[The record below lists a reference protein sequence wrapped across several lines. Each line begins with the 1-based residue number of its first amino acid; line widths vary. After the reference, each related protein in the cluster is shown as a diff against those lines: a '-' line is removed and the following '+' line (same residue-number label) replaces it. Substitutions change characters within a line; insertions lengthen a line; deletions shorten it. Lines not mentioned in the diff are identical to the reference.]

1 MFCLLG
7 QSGAFFVSNFCLANF
22 YISCLLV
29 LGRYFNLMP
38 DSLIPVVDLFAGP
51 GGLGE
56 GFSRVDDSEGKKVFK
71 TVISIEKDP
80 HARQTLRL
88 RAYYRH
94 FKNCGKKLPDYF
106 FSLIRSGN
114 SKEKTSA
121 HKLLSQ
127 DPLWNEVCLEVPE
140 WTKDGKSSC
149 ELGKDNDHIYSAIRE
164 RLQDA
169 KNWVLI
175 GGPPCQAYSLVGRS
189 RMRNH
194 DGSKHD
200 PRHFLYREYLGVI
213 KEFKPAIF
221 VMENVKGLNTAK
233 VEGRPILPMI
243 KRDLEAAGYDLRSI
257 VDPRGS
263 DFMVKSELFG
273 VPQTRHRM
281 IIIGI
286 RKTAKCVKTKLLPI
300 VQNPDVENVCHALA
314 GLPRLSALRS
324 DRTRD
329 SYKITQKGAAFREC
343 SFSCRFKSENLRNF
357 ISSSS
362 SPLSGVLLNH
372 EARSHMPEDLRRYKW
387 WVDNAT
393 NLSSPKL
400 NGKIPK
406 RFLPKHS
413 NSSASGAT
421 AFSDRFKVQVK
432 DRPSGTITSHISKD
446 GHYYLHYDRKQA
458 RSFSVREAARIQT
471 FPDDYFFM
479 GNRTQQYHQVGN
491 AVPPYLAY
499 QIGQRVWEALRV

>member
-1 MFCLLG
+1 M
-7 QSGAFFVSNFCLANF
+7 SS
-22 YISCLLV
+22 S
-29 LGRYFNLMP
+29 P
-38 DSLIPVVDLFAGP
+38 IPVVDLFAGP

-56 GFSRVDDSEGKKVFK
+56 GFSRVVDSEGLKVFQ
-71 TVISIEKDP
+71 TVVSIEKDP
-80 HARQTLRL
+80 YARQTLRL

-94 FKNCGKKLPDYF
+94 FKDRGKKLPDNF
-106 FSLIRSGN
+106 WSLIRSSN
-114 SKEKTSA
+114 SSEKTSA
-121 HKLLSQ
+121 FKILSQ
-127 DPLWNEVCLEVPE
+127 DPLWKEVCREVPE
-140 WTKDGKSSC
+140 WVRDGKPSC
-149 ELGKDNDHIYSAIRE
+149 ELGQDNDHIYTAIKD
-164 RLQDA
+164 RLRGA
-169 KNWVLI
+169 KSWVLI

-200 PRHFLYREYLGVI
+200 ARHFLYREYLGVI
-213 KEFKPAIF
+213 KKFNPTIF

-233 VEGRPILPMI
+233 VGGKPILPMI
-243 KRDLEAAGYDLRSI
+243 KRDLKAAGYDLRSI
-257 VDPRGS
+257 VDPKGV

-281 IIIGI
+281 IIIGVK
-286 RKTAKCVKTKLLPI
+286 KTAKGLKGKLLPI
-300 VQNPDVENVCHALA
+300 VQSPDVETVYNALE
-314 GLPRLSALRS
+314 GLPRLSALDS

-329 SYKITQKGAAFREC
+329 SYGIADKGAPFLEC
-343 SFSCRFKSENLRNF
+343 TPVCLFKSKTLRNF
-357 ISSSS
+357 ISSTTC
-362 SPLSGVLLNH
+362 PLSGVLLNH
-372 EARSHMPEDLRRYKW
+372 EARSHMPEDRRRYQW
-387 WVDNAT
+387 WVENAT

-421 AFSDRFKVQVK
+421 AFTDRFKVQVK

-446 GHYYLHYDRKQA
+446 GHYYIHYDRKQA

-499 QIGQRVWEALRV
+499 RIGQRVWAVLRG

>member
-1 MFCLLG
+1 MRP
-7 QSGAFFVSNFCLANF
+7 FVSNFCLA
-22 YISCLLV
+22 YLCISCLLTSD
-29 LGRYFNLMP
+29 RCSNHMP
-38 DSLIPVVDLFAGP
+38 SFPIPVVDLFAGP

-56 GFSRVDDSEGKKVFK
+56 GFSRVENPEGKKVFK
-71 TVISIEKDP
+71 TVVSVEKDP
-80 HARQTLRL
+80 YARQTLRL

-94 FKNCGKKLPDYF
+94 LKDCGKKLPDF
-106 FSLIRSGN
+106 FLSLIRSSN
-114 SKEKTSA
+114 SPDKSSA
-121 HKLLSQ
+121 FKLLSQ
-127 DPLWNEVCLEVPE
+127 DPLWKEVCLEVPE
-140 WTKDGKSSC
+140 WTKNGKPSC
-149 ELGKDNDHIYSAIRE
+149 ELGQDNDHIYAAIRE
-164 RLQDA
+164 RLRGA
-169 KNWVLI
+169 EKWVLI

-213 KEFKPAIF
+213 KEFKPTIF

-233 VEGRPILPMI
+233 VEGKPILPMI

-257 VDPRGS
+257 VDPKGD

-281 IIIGI
+281 IIIGVM
-286 RKTAKCVKTKLLPI
+286 KTAKGLKGKLLPI
-300 VQNPDVENVCHALA
+300 SQIPDFETVYDALN
-314 GLPRLSALRS
+314 GLPRLSALNS
-324 DRTRD
+324 NQPRD
-329 SYKITQKGAAFREC
+329 IYKIAEKGAAFREC
-343 SFSCRFKSENLRNF
+343 SFSCRFKSETLRNF
-357 ISSSS
+357 ISSTS

-372 EARSHMPEDLRRYKW
+372 EARSHMPGDLRRYQW
-387 WVDNAT
+387 WADNAT

-446 GHYYLHYDRKQA
+446 GHYYIHYDRKQA

-499 QIGQRVWEALRV
+499 QIGQRVWSALKG

>member
-1 MFCLLG
+1 M
-7 QSGAFFVSNFCLANF
+7 
-22 YISCLLV
+22 ISPL
-29 LGRYFNLMP
+29 P
-38 DSLIPVVDLFAGP
+38 IPVVDLFAGP

-56 GFSRVDDSEGKKVFK
+56 GFSRVENPEGKKVFK
-71 TVISIEKDP
+71 TVISVEKDP
-80 HARQTLRL
+80 YARQTLRL

-94 FKNCGKKLPDYF
+94 FKDCGKKLPDYF
-106 FSLIRSGN
+106 LSLIRS
-114 SKEKTSA
+114 SSSPEKSPA
-121 HKLLSQ
+121 FKLLSQ
-127 DPLWNEVCLEVPE
+127 DPLWKDVCLEVPE
-140 WTKDGKSSC
+140 WTNDGKPSC
-149 ELGKDNDHIYSAIRE
+149 ELGKDNDHIYSAIRG
-164 RLQDA
+164 RLRGA

-213 KEFKPAIF
+213 KEFKPTIF

-233 VEGRPILPMI
+233 VEGKPILPMI

-257 VDPRGS
+257 SDPAGV

-281 IIIGI
+281 IIVGI
-286 RKTAKCVKTKLLPI
+286 RKSVTGLSRKLLPI
-300 VQNPDVENVCHALA
+300 TNNGDVETVYNAIH
-314 GLPRLSALRS
+314 GLPRLMALNSALSRA
-324 DRTRD
+324 
-329 SYKITQKGAAFREC
+329 SYGLAEKGAPFREC
-343 SFSCRFKSENLRNF
+343 SSSCHFKSKALRRF
-357 ISSSS
+357 ISSAT

-372 EARSHMPEDLRRYKW
+372 EARSHMPEDLRRYQW

-400 NGKIPK
+400 NGKVPK

-421 AFSDRFKVQVK
+421 AFTDRFKVQVK

-446 GHYYLHYDRKQA
+446 GHYYIHYDRKQA

-499 QIGQRVWEALRV
+499 QIAQRVYEALRS

>member
-1 MFCLLG
+1 MDCK
-7 QSGAFFVSNFCLANF
+7 
-22 YISCLLV
+22 LV
-29 LGRYFNLMP
+29 LDWRLELLSHFGVQYCPVTSPLP
-38 DSLIPVVDLFAGP
+38 IPVVDLFAGP

-56 GFSRVDDSEGKKVFK
+56 GFSRVEDGTRRKVFK

-88 RAYYRH
+88 RAFYRH
-94 FKNCGKKLPDYF
+94 FVNIGRNPPAAY
-106 FSLIRSGN
+106 IRVLKAN
-114 SKEKTSA
+114 TAKEKNDA
-121 HKLLSQ
+121 LRELAQ
-127 DPLWNEVCLEVPE
+127 DEAWKAVCEEIPE
-140 WTKDGKSSC
+140 WKRGGKPSC
-149 ELGKDNDHIYSAIRE
+149 ELGPDNSQIHAAIRE
-164 RLQDA
+164 RLMGV
-169 KNWVLI
+169 KRWVLI

-213 KEFKPAIF
+213 KEFEPTIF

-233 VEGRPILPMI
+233 VGGKPILPMI
-243 KRDLEAAGYDLRSI
+243 KRDLEAAGYDLCSI
-257 VDPRGS
+257 VDPEGL

-281 IIIGI
+281 IIVG
-286 RKTAKCVKTKLLPI
+286 VKKSVKRLRGKLLPM
-300 VQNPDVENVCHALA
+300 VRNSDVETVYDALY
-314 GLPRLSALRS
+314 GLRPLMALNSTLSRA
-324 DRTRD
+324 
-329 SYKITQKGAAFREC
+329 SYGLAEKGAPFREC
-343 SFSCRFKSENLRNF
+343 SSSCHFKSEALRNF
-357 ISSSS
+357 ISSRT

-372 EARSHMPEDLRRYKW
+372 EARSHMPEDLRRYQW

-432 DRPSGTITSHISKD
+432 DRPCGTITSHISKD
-446 GHYYLHYDRKQA
+446 GHYYIHYDRTQA

-499 QIGQRVWEALRV
+499 QIGQRVWEALRG